1 MICFS
6 RSETRQT
13 QSIWVLLY
21 GMNKTMKTCTFVN
34 FNLSLTTA
42 MGFMVE
48 RGFVGHFIIFLSKY
62 YAAMTIFFK

>member
-1 MICFS
+1 
-6 RSETRQT
+6 
-13 QSIWVLLY
+13 
-21 GMNKTMKTCTFVN
+21 MNKTMKTCTFVN